1 MTVWADVSRV
11 AMGVNVVLLAV
22 LCTIW
27 ARNYRE
33 FGSKHTLGL
42 LLFGLL
48 LLGENA
54 LGLYYFMMHGQ
65 LAGWFAGLPE
75 LAATALMALRLLE
88 TVAIAFLVW
97 VTWD

>member
-1 MTVWADVSRV
+1 MTVWADVSRA
-11 AMGVNVVLLAV
+11 AMGVNVVLLLGLCAV
-22 LCTIW
+22 W
-27 ARNYRE
+27 ARNYRR

-54 LGLYYFMMHGQ
+54 LGLYYFVMHAR
-65 LAGWFAGLPE
+65 LAGWFGGLPG
-75 LAATALMALRLLE
+75 LSATAMMVLVVLE

>member
-11 AMGVNVVLLAV
+11 AMGVNVVLLLA
-22 LCTIW
+22 LCVIW
-27 ARNYRE
+27 ARNYRR

-54 LGLYYFMMHGQ
+54 LGLYYFMMHAT
-65 LAGWFAGLPE
+65 LAGWFGGLPE
-75 LAATALMALRLLE
+75 LAATALMALRVLE
-88 TVAIAFLVW
+88 TFAIAFLVW